1 MMNRLFYS
9 SLSLLFLLT
18 VGQSKATALTMSTTS
33 SNPIIGNTVDVELN
47 VADLGNGTAPSVGAY
62 NVNIAF
68 DSSILAYNS
77 VTFGNQLDLGFFG
90 SIQDSDT
97 TNVLSGTLNLS
108 ETSFESETDL
118 NNFQAQDF
126 TLATITFDTI
136 AVGPSQITPSIVSFG
151 DAAGDPLAV
160 DTLSSGTVAVAVP
173 FGVSTNT
180 GIIILAG
187 IYGVNYLRKKLA

>member
-9 SLSLLFLLT
+9 GLSLLFLLA

-47 VADLGNGTAPSVGAY
+47 VADLDDGTADSVGAY
-62 NVNIAF
+62 DVNIAF
-68 DSSILAYNS
+68 DPSILSYNS
-77 VTFGNQLDLGFFG
+77 VTFGNQLDLGIFG
-90 SIQDSDT
+90 SIKSVDDSGIAT
-97 TNVLSGTLNLS
+97 GTLNIA
-108 ETSFESETDL
+108 ESSLEDPVVL
-118 NNFQAQDF
+118 DSSQAPDF